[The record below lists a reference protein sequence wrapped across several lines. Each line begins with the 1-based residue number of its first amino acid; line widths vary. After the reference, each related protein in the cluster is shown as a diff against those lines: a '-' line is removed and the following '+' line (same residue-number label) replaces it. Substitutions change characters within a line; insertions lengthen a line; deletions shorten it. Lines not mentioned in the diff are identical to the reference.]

1 VSRRTDRLLARV
13 ARRDQRRQGGRVT
26 YRHITRLAGP
36 DPAPNPARIAGL
48 VVNGNPLAGA
58 TTFGLRGTAMVG
70 RFIAG
75 DLLRIGDAILA
86 VAADAVADNNAATV
100 TITAGLPVGLADG
113 AAVAVEWLNVRA
125 DVPAEIQGL
134 GERIP
139 DGTLVEMRDLF
150 LTIAAGNLPWPP
162 ASGDEVA
169 LPGGDIRSVVVAQPI
184 MEEGIAVT
192 WRVQVR

>member
-36 DPAPNPARIAGL
+36 DPAPNPARIAG
-48 VVNGNPLAGA
+48 P